1 MRLGRAEIL
10 DVVAGHLVGVSAQR
24 RNFHTGEHGFERRR
38 VHLDVPEDVFAAEQG
53 WKEVVDRGE
62 ESIAAKL
69 PGMAMALETERFRH
83 VQAMF
88 AGTARQD
95 GRPAKAVGNVGDLGQ
110 RIARIAAR
118 FLEVARKLRSQMAS

>member
-10 DVVAGHLVGVSAQR
+10 DVVAGHLVGVSAKR

-69 PGMAMALETERFRH
+69 PGMAMALETELSATCKRCSR
-83 VQAMF
+83 VRRGKME
-88 AGTARQD
+88 D
-95 GRPAKAVGNVGDLGQ
+95 RPKPSVMLV
-110 RIARIAAR
+110 I
-118 FLEVARKLRSQMAS
+118 